1 MNPSAD
7 FRRSHKRSRRFPKI
21 PRTLMKISGDHP
33 NNSKDFWRSP
43 EQFRR
48 FLNFTRT
55 SPKIPKD
62 HLSTSEDWPN
72 TSADFWR
79 SPEDF
84 WRSPKHFPGFPK
96 TWDNLRR
103 SPKITG
109 YFRSFPKFRMI
120 EGQVC
125 FSSVTVVFLAKLYLI
140 PHKLCN

>member
-7 FRRSHKRSRRFPKI
+7 FRRSHERSRRFPKI

-109 YFRSFPKFRMI
+109 YFRSFP
-120 EGQVC
+120 QVSDDWGPSLFF
-125 FSSVTVVFLAKLYLI
+125 FSYCSFPCKAVFNTSQAM
-140 PHKLCN
+140 